1 MAKEILSSLQLNTSI
16 ANGTYIR
23 QDLVEQREADLLK
36 QLEVAEDTV
45 DVLEQLL
52 QKYGAEIL
60 RLRAYNDVLRQLNP
74 PVPAPAPLPPNHPF
88 VWPNQQQPTYP
99 WNDMNKVW
107 CGTPQMNQQVG
118 IVTKEVPD
126 LTNHE
131 SLVNDI
137 MGVLRDI
144 QAGCDPIAA
153 IQSRSK

>member
-60 RLRAYNDVLRQLNP
+60 RQRAYIDVLRQLNP
-74 PVPAPAPLPPNHPF
+74 PVPAPAPMPVVNPVTVPWT
-88 VWPNQQQPTYP
+88 WPNQQTPMFP

-107 CGTPQMNQQVG
+107 CDANGQNYKLLDASTLG
-118 IVTKEVPD
+118 
-126 LTNHE
+126 
-131 SLVNDI
+131 DI
-137 MGVLRDI
+137 MSMTVVRV
-144 QAGCDPIAA
+144 
-153 IQSRSK
+153 